1 MWYTEVNHAPMTVLR
16 LFSIITII
24 LLFSPVTTR
33 SAMTG
38 GDFQIFADSFSILE
52 DQFSSGGDFGLF
64 GTGGEFFAEN
74 ATGNTFVLRGGF
86 QAMER
91 GSLSLVVSTTSVALG
106 QLSSAAVTSGSLTLT
121 VTTDSNTGYAVT
133 VLEDGNLRKGN
144 GGDVD
149 NIDDVSDGAVT
160 AGVEEYGIR
169 TVGGGGQL
177 AADTAVTGAALTVAS
192 LNSPVSL
199 QATTVQFRASV
210 QTSKTR
216 QGSYTH
222 EVTFSAAVNP

>member
-1 MWYTEVNHAPMTVLR
+1 MFALR
-16 LFSIITII
+16 LFSIITVV
-24 LLFSPVTTR
+24 LLFFPLSTR

-38 GDFQIFADSFSILE
+38 GDFEIFADSFSILE

-74 ATGNTFVLRGGF
+74 ATGNTFELRGGF

-91 GSLSLVVSTTSVALG
+91 GSLSLQVSTTSVALG
-106 QLSSAAVTSGSLTLT
+106 QLSTAAVTTGSLVVTVSTDSTTGYT
-121 VTTDSNTGYAVT
+121 VTV
-133 VLEDGNLRKGN
+133 VEDGNLRKGN

-149 NIDDVSDGAVT
+149 NIDDVADGAVT

-177 AADTAVTGAALTVAS
+177 AADTAMTGVALAVAS
-192 LNSPVSL
+192 SNMSVSH
-199 QATTVQFRASV
+199 ATTVQFRASI

-222 EVTFSAAVNP
+222 TVTFSGTVNP